1 MDDGYWMED
10 VWIMEGWMMDDGFIM
25 DEWVM
30 TDGCDT
36 VDMTLRRKGLG
47 QLGFH
52 VKYDGTVAEVEDYG
66 FAWQVNLRQGSCLV
80 EICKVAVVTLNHD
93 QMIDLLRISITLKVV
108 IVPPHEDRAPWRF
121 VAASEPHDG
130 DSSSGGISSHESTM
144 ERHNPEPLW
153 HVPVQPR
160 LPTGRRSSKEEP
172 AGMDS
177 PKQHS
182 KGEALNSSYSS
193 TTTLSST
200 TSSDERWFNI
210 PDTNDGAEFPDPFP
224 KGSCNDSSIGTPKP
238 HCALSQRDKG
248 PKLIVAPGDDA
259 TTTTTKR
266 DQSPPSTSYRCK
278 EGTPPQPSSNSQM
291 GYPGYSTP
299 TTEAPHRVW
308 GGKLSASIPKSFF
321 SKQQVRNK
329 QARGWKRAEEKPE
342 PQKQVEATHK
352 NVFGQPRL
360 HMSLRDLHS
369 THRSYKSTIRGD
381 LKKLIIIDTTRPETP
396 PPKGLKRTLS
406 DESLCG
412 GCWDPAYTRGIPVL
426 QPEGVFGSSY
436 PSGTLPNR
444 CQHPAT
450 TNGGLHSK
458 KVTISASELSLC
470 CMDPG
475 MMPDT
480 VEYGRGAAIG
490 HPPTAFDLPEEVT
503 QLKAMLKQLHSDLQK
518 EKQDKAVLHTEVAD
532 VRHNN

>member
-1 MDDGYWMED
+1 
-10 VWIMEGWMMDDGFIM
+10 
-25 DEWVM
+25 M

-108 IVPPHEDRAPWRF
+108 IVPPHEDRAPWRLVMVLHGAHVF
-121 VAASEPHDG
+121 FQLGLWQHRSHTMVTPHR
-130 DSSSGGISSHESTM
+130 GGISSHESTM
-144 ERHNPEPLW
+144 ERHNP
-153 HVPVQPR
+153 
-160 LPTGRRSSKEEP
+160 GRRSSKEEP

-278 EGTPPQPSSNSQM
+278 EGTPPQPS
-291 GYPGYSTP
+291 
-299 TTEAPHRVW
+299 
-308 GGKLSASIPKSFF
+308 
-321 SKQQVRNK
+321 
-329 QARGWKRAEEKPE
+329 
-342 PQKQVEATHK
+342 
-352 NVFGQPRL
+352 
-360 HMSLRDLHS
+360 
-369 THRSYKSTIRGD
+369 
-381 LKKLIIIDTTRPETP
+381 
-396 PPKGLKRTLS
+396 
-406 DESLCG
+406 
-412 GCWDPAYTRGIPVL
+412 
-426 QPEGVFGSSY
+426 
-436 PSGTLPNR
+436 
-444 CQHPAT
+444 
-450 TNGGLHSK
+450 
-458 KVTISASELSLC
+458 
-470 CMDPG
+470 
-475 MMPDT
+475 
-480 VEYGRGAAIG
+480 
-490 HPPTAFDLPEEVT
+490 PPTAFDLPEEVT

-518 EKQDKAVLHTEVAD
+518 VLKLLLPCKVLKSGRHLILQLHAPACQSWLFQHLKELEEEAASRTKVGLREEPVEVD
-532 VRHNN
+532 VVVEEEEAMDVDVEVEEDEAMDLD